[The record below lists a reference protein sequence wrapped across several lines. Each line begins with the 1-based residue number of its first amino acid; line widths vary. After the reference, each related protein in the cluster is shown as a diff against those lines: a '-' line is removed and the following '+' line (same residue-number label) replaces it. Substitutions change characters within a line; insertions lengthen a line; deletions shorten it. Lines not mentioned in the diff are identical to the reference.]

1 MGKIT
6 LASVSC
12 NFGIDNSL
20 EKHQAGN
27 HDQES
32 HGSWAGGSDGMDT
45 DYRMSHRP
53 PDPEDGAPAHDLTG
67 GGAIYP
73 ENVYDK
79 DGARIYA
86 GGEPEMARRVHSIIT
101 SMRGNPNAKVQIYRA
116 VPKGKRQVNVGDWV
130 TIDREYAEVHGQS
143 NLNNDYDILSNT
155 VNADEIYTD
164 GNSLY
169 EWSYHPRVQKHR
181 AGQHDQSTHG
191 SWATANGYKLAS
203 IDDLPALKINYAET
217 QDARDNY
224 ITNGYRWMNEY
235 LRDGRIE
242 EYVPVTMFD
251 EITKD
256 EAIAQI
262 DSLKSAL
269 YESQTTQDLTV
280 TRWTR
285 TGESILGEKISET
298 SNLESLIGKTYNAKG
313 FTSTSAPNSLHSSV
327 NDSYKSTSKV
337 LVNIHMPAGTYGAT
351 VGNDKESE
359 FILAPDTFFVV
370 MGASKLGGGRILL
383 DLLVTGQGDG

>member
-1 MGKIT
+1 MK
-6 LASVSC
+6 SV
-12 NFGIDNSL
+12 FVL
-20 EKHQAGN
+20 PPLRKHQ
-27 HDQES
+27 
-32 HGSWAGGSDGMDT
+32 
-45 DYRMSHRP
+45 
-53 PDPEDGAPAHDLTG
+53 
-67 GGAIYP
+67 
-73 ENVYDK
+73 
-79 DGARIYA
+79 
-86 GGEPEMARRVHSIIT
+86 
-101 SMRGNPNAKVQIYRA
+101 
-116 VPKGKRQVNVGDWV
+116 
-130 TIDREYAEVHGQS
+130 
-143 NLNNDYDILSNT
+143 
-155 VNADEIYTD
+155 
-164 GNSLY
+164 
-169 EWSYHPRVQKHR
+169 

-251 EITKD
+251 EIPKD

-262 DSLKSAL
+262 DYLKSAL

-337 LVNIHMPAGTYGAT
+337 LANIHMPAGTYGAT
-351 VGNDKESE
+351 VGNDRESE

-370 MGASKLGGGRILL
+370 MGANDLGEGRISL
-383 DLLVTGQGDG
+383 DLLVTGQGNG

>member
-1 MGKIT
+1 MKT
-6 LASVSC
+6 VFVFPPVRKHLA
-12 NFGIDNSL
+12 G
-20 EKHQAGN
+20 G
-27 HDQES
+27 HDQSS
-32 HGSWAGGSDGMDT
+32 HGSWAGFTFEEQKGVSGTTLSMKDNNGKTLATALYVKSNDIEIQQIDSYDEGKGYATKLLTKIYDSFPNKIIFWGKTISPASTHLAEKFNSNYGRTLYIPWGDGS
-45 DYRMSHRP
+45 S
-53 PDPEDGAPAHDLTG
+53 ED
-67 GGAIYP
+67 
-73 ENVYDK
+73 K
-79 DGARIYA
+79 KW
-86 GGEPEMARRVHSIIT
+86 GE
-101 SMRGNPNAKVQIYRA
+101 
-116 VPKGKRQVNVGDWV
+116 
-130 TIDREYAEVHGQS
+130 EYGQS
-143 NLNNDYDILSNT
+143 EPIK
-155 VNADEIYTD
+155 
-164 GNSLY
+164 
-169 EWSYHPRVQKHR
+169 KHL
-181 AGQHDQSTHG
+181 AGQHDQSSHG

-203 IDDLPALKINYAET
+203 TDDLPSLDSANYDST
-217 QDARDNY
+217 VRNARDNY
-224 ITNGYRWMNEY
+224 VGFGYTWMNAY
-235 LRDGRIE
+235 LRDGYIE
-242 EYVPVTMFD
+242 DTVKIIMSD
-251 EITKD
+251 EISKD

-313 FTSTSAPNSLHSSV
+313 FTSTSAPSSLHSSV

-370 MGASKLGGGRILL
+370 MGANDLGEGRISL